1 MLLVAVFV
9 LCCIGNIIDM
19 SEEIHYLKG
28 NRKEE

>member
-19 SEEIHYLKG
+19 SNEIDYLKG
-28 NRKEE
+28 DREEE